1 MKTNQGDDKMT
12 FTWDKL
18 LCDKTLQEK
27 EKTPSSWVDYPLDP
41 LEQDYRE
48 IVSSVSFR
56 HLQDKAQVYQ
66 LSKGDFVRTRLT
78 HSLESSTIAKQLGI
92 MMIYNSKWNSCDAF
106 KDMSVEHARTVP
118 TVLACA
124 GLLHDMGNPPFGHE
138 GEYAISSYFRR
149 SFEKGDFAFF
159 GKPIREVFSGQ
170 MRTDLENFEGNAQIL
185 RMLAKCRFPSEEQEA
200 NVSYATLS
208 SLIKYPAISTEAELR
223 SPDRRIHK
231 YGCFLSEE
239 EIYKDIRESTGL
251 IIENQPHARNPL
263 AVILEAADDIAY
275 ITSDIEDAVSKGTI
289 SIEQLVRYMKKRL
302 ADSDIADTEEEQM
315 RRLTTEGIIHNLETR
330 IENSDSDTGKTI
342 EFHKWT
348 NFLRN
353 WLMYVTAGS
362 FVKNQKAIMNGEYT
376 GELLEDCP
384 HKYTVRILK
393 AEMYN
398 NVYPAL
404 SDIHLAAHNI
414 LTDLLDRFINAVIY
428 FDTIKGITPVMKYY
442 IDAIPE
448 RFKTAYFNE
457 KKSDEVYNL
466 YLRFRMVI
474 DFIVSMSDGYA
485 LEYYKKINAMSY

>member
-1 MKTNQGDDKMT
+1 ML

-18 LCDKTLQEK
+18 LCNKTLAQK
-27 EKTPSSWVDYPLDP
+27 EKTPKSWVDYPLDP

-78 HSLESSTIAKQLGI
+78 HSMEVSTIAKQLGI
-92 MMIYNSKWNSCDAF
+92 MMIYNPKWNNSEAF

-118 TVLACA
+118 TVLACS

-138 GEYAISSYFRR
+138 GEYAISSFFRE

-159 GKPIREVFSGQ
+159 GKPIRELFSKQ
-170 MRTDLENFEGNAQIL
+170 MRADLENFEGNAQIL
-185 RMLAKCRFPSEEQEA
+185 RMLSKCRFPSEEQEA
-200 NVSYATLS
+200 NVSFATLS
-208 SLIKYPAISTEAELR
+208 ALIKYPALSTEAELR
-223 SPDRRIHK
+223 SNDRRIHK
-231 YGCFLSEE
+231 YSCFLSEE
-239 EIYKDIRESTGL
+239 DIFKEVRRETGL
-251 IIENQPHARNPL
+251 VLADQPHARNPL
-263 AVILEAADDIAY
+263 TVILEAADDIAY
-275 ITSDIEDAVSKGTI
+275 VASDIEDAVSKGTVSLYQLI
-289 SIEQLVRYMKKRL
+289 SYMKKRL
-302 ADSDIADTEEEQM
+302 KDTHIEGEEEEM
-315 RRLTTEGIIHNLETR
+315 RRITTEGIIQNLEARLENAVTDTDR
-330 IENSDSDTGKTI
+330 IM

-348 NFLRN
+348 NYLRN
-353 WLMYVTAGS
+353 WLMYVTASS
-362 FVKNQKAIMNGEYT
+362 FVKNQDAIMNGTYT
-376 GELLEDCP
+376 GELLEDGP

-428 FDTIKGITPVMKYY
+428 WDTIKGITPVMKYY

-448 RFKTAYFNE
+448 RFKSAYFKE
-457 KKSDEVYNL
+457 KKSDEIYNL

-474 DFIVSMSDGYA
+474 DFLVSMSDGYA
-485 LEYYKKINAMSY
+485 LEYYKKINAIAY